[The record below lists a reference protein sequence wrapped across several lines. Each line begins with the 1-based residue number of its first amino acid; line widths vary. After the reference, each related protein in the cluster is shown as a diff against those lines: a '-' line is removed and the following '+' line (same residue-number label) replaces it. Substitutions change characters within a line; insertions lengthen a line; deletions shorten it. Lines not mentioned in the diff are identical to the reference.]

1 MPRAA
6 ALAAL
11 VLLAACGDETISTV
25 ADRDATFVLAAIDG
39 APFPARA
46 TIRFPAPD
54 RIAGEG
60 PCNSYSAEQSAPY
73 PWFEP
78 GPLAAT
84 RRACPDAAATRAEAA
99 FFRALSLMRQAELTG
114 DMLRLSDTGRRTIMV
129 FRAAGQAEPG

>member
-1 MPRAA
+1 MPRAL

-11 VLLAACGDETISTV
+11 ALLAACGDETISTV
-25 ADRDATFVLAAIDG
+25 ADREATYVLTAIDG

-60 PCNSYSAEQSAPY
+60 PCNSYTGAQSAPY

-84 RRACPDAAATRAEAA
+84 RRACADAEATRAEAA
-99 FFRALSLMRQAELTG
+99 FFRALSLMRQADLTG
-114 DMLRLSDTGRRTIMV
+114 DVLRLTDTGRRTIMV
-129 FRAAGQAEPG
+129 FRAEAPDAG